1 MRFVRPA
8 AWEAAVDG
16 EACSKT
22 LPEVSLLCSGRLMR
36 GMGIRAQ
43 IVRDLQGD
51 ERDEDSQQQCGKGNR
66 AEARP
71 DEGERY

>member
-1 MRFVRPA
+1 MLRCLLPYDQGFCRVVSVRFVRPA

-51 ERDEDSQQQCGKGNR
+51 ERDEDSQQ
-66 AEARP
+66 
-71 DEGERY
+71 